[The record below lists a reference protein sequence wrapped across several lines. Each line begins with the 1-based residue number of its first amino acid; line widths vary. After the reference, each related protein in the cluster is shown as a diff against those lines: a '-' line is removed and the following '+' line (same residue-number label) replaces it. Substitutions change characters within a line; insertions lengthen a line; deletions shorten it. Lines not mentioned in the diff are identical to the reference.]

1 MAKSIS
7 HVQGKGSINHNNRTF
22 KAKNVNAE
30 LTKNNITFVKMSIE
44 KAYDDCFSA
53 AVERYNEKQKRSDR
67 KIKGSYYQ
75 YAFNR
80 APCNTVVTASDKRK
94 SFYEDVVQI
103 GTKDDTGIGTAD
115 AQIATECL
123 TEYMNG
129 FSDRNPN
136 FFVFNA
142 VLHVDEATPHL
153 HIDYIPIGHYKRGVD
168 TQNGLA
174 QALKEMGYG
183 DDKNAISRW
192 REHERDILTE
202 ICRKHGIEI
211 SEPQEGRGHS
221 FAVEEYK
228 KYRDNITEL
237 ENKLDELDGK
247 ILTQTEVNAING
259 KKTITGALKNVT
271 YDQYL
276 SLKKTAGDV
285 WNVRAQNA
293 KLKDE
298 IKELQEQ
305 LKQQTEMTNEANNYI
320 SALQSPL
327 SPQNIERRKQKNDME
342 NQLRVLKDLVGISAD
357 NYNDLWRQ
365 LKERG
370 LVPTKN
376 SKKRII

>member
-1 MAKSIS
+1 
-7 HVQGKGSINHNNRTF
+7 
-22 KAKNVNAE
+22 
-30 LTKNNITFVKMSIE
+30 MSIE

-67 KIKGSYYQ
+67 KIKSSYYQ

-103 GTKDDTGIGTAD
+103 GTKDDTGVGTAD
-115 AQIATECL
+115 AAVAQKCL

-183 DDKNAISRW
+183 DDKNAVSRW
-192 REHERDILTE
+192 REAERRVLTD

-211 SEPQEGRGHS
+211 SAPQEGRGHS

-228 KYRDNITEL
+228 KYRDNISEL

-285 WNVRAQNA
+285 WNVRAENA
-293 KLKDE
+293 KLKKE
-298 IKELQEQ
+298 ITDLKEQ
-305 LKQQTEMTNEANNYI
+305 LKQQTEKTNEANSYI

-342 NQLRVLKDLVGISAD
+342 NQLRVLKDLVGVSAD
-357 NYNDLWRQ
+357 NYNDLWRE

-370 LVPTKN
+370 LVPNKN